1 MSPEKMA
8 ELILE
13 LQESNPYN
21 RISAEIAKKPE
32 YTGKK
37 IFEGVVCGIAA
48 ASDPTFE
55 LLIDNKEANIDL
67 MQPEEWLPG
76 AKTVISVFMPF
87 ARWIVEENA
96 GGGKPSDAW
105 LHGRIDGQKAINEMS
120 LMLAGKIRNEGMKTV
135 IPALDPRLKVFAKST
150 DDFPEY
156 TSNWSERHIA
166 YIAGLGTFGLS
177 HGLITKLGTAGRF
190 MSVVTTLL
198 LEQTPRP
205 YKDLYEYCSKCG
217 ACIRACPPGA
227 ITADNKD
234 NSACDALL
242 ETIKEQMKPYY
253 GCGKC
258 QCGMPCTYGIPGK
271 NREE

>member
-1 MSPEKMA
+1 MSPEKMT
-8 ELILE
+8 ELILK
-13 LQESNPYN
+13 LQVNNPIN
-21 RISAEIAKKPE
+21 RISAGIAKKPE
-32 YTGKK
+32 YADRK
-37 IFEGVVCGIAA
+37 IFEGVACGIAA
-48 ASDPTFE
+48 ACDPTFE
-55 LLIDNKEANIDL
+55 LLINNKEANIDL

-76 AKTVISVFMPF
+76 AKSVISVFMPF
-87 ARWIVEENA
+87 ARWIVEENV
-96 GGGKPSDAW
+96 GGDKPSDAW

-120 LMLAGKIRNEGMKTV
+120 LILADKIRDMRLKAV
-135 IPALDPRLKVFAKST
+135 IPALDPRLKVFAKSHG
-150 DDFPEY
+150 DFPEY

-177 HGLITKLGTAGRF
+177 HGLITRLGTAGRF
-190 MSVVTTLL
+190 MSIVTTLL
-198 LEQTPRP
+198 PEQPSRP
-205 YKDLYEYCSKCG
+205 YTDLYEYCSKCG

-242 ETIKEQMKPYY
+242 ETVKEQMKPYY

-271 NREE
+271 KREE